1 MTINTV
7 CFLRMSV
14 VQINILILILIIHLV
29 NGSQALGKPFFI
41 IKISQNLKSRIL
53 FEVRQKI
60 GSRNVVYFWVLF
72 IFEIVNQNQRT
83 VKKGDFKVNR
93 IQMSRI
99 TTVSG

>member
-14 VQINILILILIIHLV
+14 VQINILILIIHLV

-83 VKKGDFKVNR
+83 VKKRDFKVNR

>member
-1 MTINTV
+1 MTVNTV

-29 NGSQALGKPFFI
+29 NGSQASGKPFFI

-60 GSRNVVYFWVLF
+60 GSGNVVYF
-72 IFEIVNQNQRT
+72 
-83 VKKGDFKVNR
+83 
-93 IQMSRI
+93 
-99 TTVSG
+99 